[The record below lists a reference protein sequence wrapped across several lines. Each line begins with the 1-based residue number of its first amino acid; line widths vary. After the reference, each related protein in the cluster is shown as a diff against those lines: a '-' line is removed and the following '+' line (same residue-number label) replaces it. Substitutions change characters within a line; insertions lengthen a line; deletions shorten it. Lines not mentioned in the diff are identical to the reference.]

1 MKMQEPEFKDTKNNL
16 GQKLYIFKALET
28 KVPVKML
35 SISLIQDEGIEQKT
49 KEAGQSAK
57 VIYDNT
63 KKLVDENSK
72 KMNINITPVSG
83 LGDDAFLSGK
93 ILYIT
98 KGNVYLMITL
108 TNISIEEA
116 AASKAFAA
124 AFTCGNPPSITK
136 RFGRYGR
143 FSSCSLKRRETTWA
157 IDAVSSRGSSII
169 NCR

>member
-116 AASKAFAA
+116 AASKAFA
-124 AFTCGNPPSITK
+124 NIV
-136 RFGRYGR
+136 
-143 FSSCSLKRRETTWA
+143 L
-157 IDAVSSRGSSII
+157 SRL
-169 NCR
+169 